1 MPEITEDYMM
11 RPDEAVGLEW
21 DSLLGEV
28 LFAGED
34 IKQAVEARQ
43 HELFRRRVN
52 DMFKFERDERL
63 ETIALVLPYIQGLL
77 TENERVGTWVTK
89 VKELGN
95 ENERL
100 RRERDALRRLNDQY
114 VRERAATQRVA
125 QPAATS

>member
-1 MPEITEDYMM
+1 VPEITEDYMM

-52 DMFKFERDERL
+52 DMRVVLDEL
-63 ETIALVLPYIQGLL
+63 E
-77 TENERVGTWVTK
+77 
-89 VKELGN
+89 
-95 ENERL
+95 
-100 RRERDALRRLNDQY
+100 
-114 VRERAATQRVA
+114 QRMAVEA
-125 QPAATS
+125 GG